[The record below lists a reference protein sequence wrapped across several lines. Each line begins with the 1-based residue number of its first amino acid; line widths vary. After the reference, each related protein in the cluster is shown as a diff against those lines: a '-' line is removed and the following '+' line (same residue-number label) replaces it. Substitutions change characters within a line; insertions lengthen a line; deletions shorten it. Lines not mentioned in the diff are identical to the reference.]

1 MAIPSTHVQ
10 LSGVRRSH
18 RRDDATGAPAGNR
31 LPVSARCRIVLVT
44 ASEPAGEVG
53 INSYQ
58 LEPLELIGI
67 DSNLALYLAR
77 SPELRSVACWP
88 SSRRAVSQ
96 W

>member
-1 MAIPSTHVQ
+1 M
-10 LSGVRRSH
+10 
-18 RRDDATGAPAGNR
+18 
-31 LPVSARCRIVLVT
+31 T
-44 ASEPAGEVG
+44 ASEPAGGVG

-88 SSRRAVSQ
+88 SSRRAVSSGSIRTLQ
-96 W
+96 DRARNCERASG